1 LAGFN
6 KTLAIE
12 LFGITLSVVY
22 LHITKTQITMTTAL
36 AQTCNQLGKRE
47 FDPSETLNYF
57 KAHGFLFWSWGASR
71 FTNFNNLGLCFKVNG
86 HHHKGYVF
94 VALDWSDTFD
104 VHIINTQGRV
114 LNTYNEVY
122 IDELFNVIDNRIE
135 KIKEYVR

>member
-1 LAGFN
+1 
-6 KTLAIE
+6 
-12 LFGITLSVVY
+12 
-22 LHITKTQITMTTAL
+22 
-36 AQTCNQLGKRE
+36 
-47 FDPSETLNYF
+47 
-57 KAHGFLFWSWGASR
+57 
-71 FTNFNNLGLCFKVNG
+71 VNG